1 MAELADAADLPS
13 ARSGKTP
20 AQLQIYGTQAN
31 TLIDNAGVIRI
42 FGIRNY
48 PMAQDLANAIGGI
61 SADELLRLPN
71 KGL

>member
-1 MAELADAADLPS
+1 MFVTEEAAPSRSAGMAELADAADLPA

-48 PMAQDLANAIGGI
+48 PWPRI
-61 SADELLRLPN
+61 SRMP
-71 KGL
+71 